1 MVVLFDLWA
10 CGLVFVGI
18 ISDNCFWAGFG
29 VGFGFLDLVVWG
41 LCSWRVGVGVGCL
54 TMLLLIICVSWRLD
68 VACLFVGDSF
78 GFLFG
83 AFTAL

>member
-41 LCSWRVGVGVGCL
+41 FAVGVLVPAL
-54 TMLLLIICVSWRLD
+54 VVWR
-68 VACLFVGDSF
+68 CCC
-78 GFLFG
+78 
-83 AFTAL
+83 